1 MARLPQG
8 ILGGVVGSVGTLVG
22 TSWKGIP
29 IIKTK
34 PLSVSNP
41 KTTKQLAQRGKM
53 KNIVAFTQPI
63 LSTIVKPLN
72 DRFAQRQ
79 SGYNLF
85 VSRNI
90 KLFESEFPSPASD
103 LVVSR
108 GKLGDTAITGV
119 TAGNADDE
127 LGIAINPALDNAF
140 KQGTD
145 LVYVLVV
152 NETSGDIVG
161 GVSPEVRSDAVIGFK
176 TGKDFYTGDVLQIY
190 LSFLRA
196 DGTMVSNT
204 SHSTKIV

>member
-90 KLFESEFPSPASD
+90 KLFESEFPSPAGD

-119 TAGNADDE
+119 TAGDNDNE
-127 LGIAINPALDNAF
+127 LGIAINKALDNAF
-140 KQGTD
+140 KQDTD

-152 NETSGDIVG
+152 NETSGAIVG
-161 GVSPEVRSDAVIGFK
+161 GVSQEVRSDGVIGFFTNEK
-176 TGKDFYTGDVLQIY
+176 FYTGDVLQIY

>member
-90 KLFESEFPSPASD
+90 KLFESEFPSPAGD

-119 TAGNADDE
+119 TAGNDDTE

-140 KQGTD
+140 KQDTD

-152 NETSGDIVG
+152 NETSGAIVG
-161 GVSPEVRSDAVIGFK
+161 GVSQEVRGDAVIGFH
-176 TGKDFYTGDVLQIY
+176 TIEEFYTGDVLQIY

>member
-90 KLFESEFPSPASD
+90 KLFENEYPSPAGD

-108 GKLGDTAITGV
+108 GKLGDTAITNVSASDGDNQLIIEI
-119 TAGNADDE
+119 NAD
-127 LGIAINPALDNAF
+127 LDNAF
-140 KQGTD
+140 KQDTD

-152 NETSGDIVG
+152 NVTSGAVVG
-161 GVSPEVRSDAVIGFK
+161 GMSQDVRSDVNIGFK
-176 TGKDFYTGDVLQIY
+176 TIEDFNTGDVLQIY

-204 SHSTKIV
+204 SHFIRTV